1 MYDPAGD
8 VFPCIADGDAYRAMI
23 ATQGGPD
30 ALEQWLAL
38 ERAMAPLQQGA
49 SLFPAAAIRSDLG
62 VVLTAARFGPQ
73 LAMTGLLAGTL
84 TAPFARVVDRVV
96 TDPWLR
102 KFLDLECFVLSGMLA
117 RDTICAE
124 MAFMFMER
132 NSGRSSIDYPM
143 GGAGSLVNALVRGL
157 KKHGGRLELRA
168 HVDGVLMQ
176 GGLPCCKACSHPRC
190 IRRQGSRSGCPR
202 WANNPGPQ
210 GRHQQRECVGHPVA
224 APSRR
229 CPV

>member
-1 MYDPAGD
+1 
-8 VFPCIADGDAYRAMI
+8 MI
-23 ATQGGPD
+23 ATQGGPT
-30 ALEQWLAL
+30 ALQQWLDL

-102 KFLDLECFVLSGMLA
+102 KFIDLECFVLSGMLA
-117 RDTICAE
+117 CDTICAE

-143 GGAGSLVNALVRGL
+143 GGAGKLVDALVRGL
-157 KKHGGRLELRA
+157 TKHGGRLELRA
-168 HVDGVLMQ
+168 HVDRVVMEGIF
-176 GGLPCCKACSHPRC
+176 AT
-190 IRRQGSRSGCPR
+190 
-202 WANNPGPQ
+202 
-210 GRHQQRECVGHPVA
+210 
-224 APSRR
+224 
-229 CPV
+229 